1 MQIQLDG
8 WNPRAPRFF
17 QPHGSFTRGTETCC
31 LLHPWVNN
39 DLHAFAGHTGL
50 HGIFCLLQ
58 IHTGL
63 AEILKTLREY
73 LGTADTLHHDF
84 RAAALYDNRVTEV
97 DALQIKAADRTR
109 LFRRV
114 RYAHDLGKAGHIIG
128 QTVRDLV
135 KTCARL
141 NIHILR
147 EAAVKLLAL
156 GGGAVMT
163 IVELRLG
170 IQNLQV
176 SPPVAKLSVINYNRG
191 IKTYIQNSRCPN
203 RENGGI
209 GMIFGYARVST
220 KTQARDGNSLD
231 AQQAALTAAGAEKI
245 YTDTFTGTKMDRPEW
260 DRLRAQL
267 RRGDVLI
274 VTRLDR
280 LARSVSQASGMI
292 TDMIDEGITINV
304 LNLGIL
310 SNDSVNTLLRNV
322 LLSFAQ
328 FERDM
333 IVQRTQEGKAVARA
347 TDPNFREGRPP
358 KFDTEQ
364 LDHAMALLAD
374 HSYAQVVKLT
384 GISKSTLI
392 RERKRR
398 RLAEEE

>member
-191 IKTYIQNSRCPN
+191 IKTYIQNSRCQN

-347 TDPNFREGRPP
+347 TDPDFREGRPP

-364 LDHAMALLAD
+364 LDHAMELLEN
-374 HSYAQVVKLT
+374 HSYTQVVKLT

-398 RLAEEE
+398 QA